1 MVNKFMKRKNQTKQ
15 SLNFLLF
22 LDFPN
27 IEEDFMSPVQLPS
40 SSQNTTEAQKNSHA
54 RTLGIRSR
62 CARRSP
68 NTADEQ
74 NGYFLTCSEK
84 YLTLWSRSC
93 CSRNGLAPTRQRQP
107 AP

>member
-62 CARRSP
+62 CVLEDHQIRQMNKMGIFSLV
-68 NTADEQ
+68 Q
-74 NGYFLTCSEK
+74 
-84 YLTLWSRSC
+84 
-93 CSRNGLAPTRQRQP
+93 RNI
-107 AP
+107 